1 MTSGLLNL
9 QSRVTRIRNDIDELI
24 NESVV
29 NLTIAILKDLLNN
42 TPIDTG
48 QAISNWQVSLTG
60 PIRNQIPSYVPGQK
74 GSTKNI
80 VIANAIG
87 QAVGILGARRRG
99 QVIYL
104 GNALP
109 YIAELN
115 RGSSSQAPAGFID
128 AAFMRARLTSGA
140 IRLNYG

>member
-1 MTSGLLNL
+1 MSNL
-9 QSRVTRIRNDIDELI
+9 GDLGRRVTRIREDIDELV
-24 NESVV
+24 NRSVV
-29 NLTIAILKDLLNN
+29 NLTIEVLKELVNT

-48 QAISNWQVSLTG
+48 MAISNWQVSLTG
-60 PIRNQIPSYVPGQK
+60 PVRMQIPSYVEGMQ

-80 VIANAIG
+80 VIANTIG
-87 QAVGILGARRRG
+87 QAVGILAARRPG

-115 RGSSSQAPAGFID
+115 RGSSSQAPSGFID
-128 AAFMRARLTSGA
+128 KAFMRARLA
-140 IRLNYG
+140 QDYLRLSYG